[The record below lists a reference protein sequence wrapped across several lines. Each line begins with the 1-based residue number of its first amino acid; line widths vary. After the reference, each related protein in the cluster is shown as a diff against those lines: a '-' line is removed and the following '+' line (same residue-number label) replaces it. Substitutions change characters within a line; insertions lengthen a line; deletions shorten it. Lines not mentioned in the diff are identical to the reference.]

1 MLKLKW
7 NKYYGA
13 AIGAFVIWGFIPFP
27 LKALNDYPSGQILY
41 FRIIFSVALLVL
53 LSLVFHRRSL
63 TDTLSQYRQS
73 SQKEKRRFLLLLPL
87 SGLLLTINWFTFIYV
102 VNHVD
107 IQTGSFSYLLCPI
120 LTALLGFFLLKEK
133 LKANQWL
140 AIGLSLISCSLIG
153 TGSVLNLL
161 YSLFIALSYALYLI
175 VQRVLKDYDKIV
187 LLTLTLLV
195 TALLIGPFY
204 PYFNAGHA
212 LGLDW
217 YFFGVIG
224 VLAIV
229 FTILPLFLNL
239 YALKELKSGTVG
251 ILLYINPVLNFA
263 MAFWYFQEKTSS
275 QKALAYAL
283 ILVSIVIY
291 NLKFKKKKVSLKG
304 ERGTPKP
311 GQLS

>member
-1 MLKLKW
+1 MPQVKF

-27 LKALNDYPSGQILY
+27 LRALGDYPSGQILY
-41 FRIIFSVALLVL
+41 FRVIFSVAVLVL
-53 LSLVFHRRSL
+53 LSLLFHRQGL
-63 TDTLSQYRQS
+63 QETLSLYRQA

-120 LTALLGFFLLKEK
+120 LTALLGFFLLQEK
-133 LKANQWL
+133 LKANQWV
-140 AIGLSLISCSLIG
+140 AIGLSLVSCSLIG
-153 TGSVLNLL
+153 TGSMLNLL
-161 YSLFIALSYALYLI
+161 FSLFIALSYAFYLI
-175 VQRVLKDYDKIV
+175 VQRVLKQYDKIV

-195 TALLIGPFY
+195 TTLLIGPFY
-204 PYFNAGHA
+204 GYFNAGHS

-217 YFFGVIG
+217 YFFGVVGI
-224 VLAIV
+224 LAVV

-251 ILLYINPVLNFA
+251 NFVVYQPGAQFCHGLLVF
-263 MAFWYFQEKTSS
+263 
-275 QKALAYAL
+275 
-283 ILVSIVIY
+283 
-291 NLKFKKKKVSLKG
+291 
-304 ERGTPKP
+304 P
-311 GQLS
+311 GKNEFPESPGLRPHPGVDRDL

>member
-1 MLKLKW
+1 MPQVKF

-27 LKALNDYPSGQILY
+27 LRALGDYPSGQILY
-41 FRIIFSVALLVL
+41 FRVIFSVAVLVL
-53 LSLVFHRRSL
+53 LSLLFHRQGL
-63 TDTLSQYRQS
+63 QETLSLYRQA
-73 SQKEKRRFLLLLPL
+73 SQKEKRRFLLLLLPL

-120 LTALLGFFLLKEK
+120 LTALLGFFLLQEK
-133 LKANQWL
+133 LKANQWV
-140 AIGLSLISCSLIG
+140 AIGLSLVSCSLIG
-153 TGSVLNLL
+153 TGSMLNLL
-161 YSLFIALSYALYLI
+161 FSLFIALSYAFYLI
-175 VQRVLKDYDKIV
+175 VQRVLKQYDKIV

-195 TALLIGPFY
+195 TTLLIGPFY
-204 PYFNAGHA
+204 GYFNAGHS

-217 YFFGVIG
+217 YFFGVVGI
-224 VLAIV
+224 LAVV

-275 QKALAYAL
+275 QKALAYGL

-291 NLKFKKKKVSLKG
+291 NLKFKKKKALAQG
-304 ERGTPKP
+304 ETEA
-311 GQLS
+311 S